1 MASFDIV
8 WGDMRVPVGEGKP
21 AFVIAEI
28 GKNFIQSEDERPTEE
43 LLANAIALVKAA
55 KQSGASAVK
64 FQTHWFEDEQANI
77 EVVAPHFK
85 GADRYTWV
93 KRNTLGTPVE
103 GFWKPLMQ
111 ACEDEG
117 ILFFSTPMSREAAKI
132 LNDLGTPFW
141 KIGSG
146 DLLDF
151 VTLDFIRQTDKPI
164 LISSGMSTL
173 EEVDLAVAF
182 LKEKTDKVVL
192 LHCVSRYPCPPEDLH
207 LKTISFYQDRYKMA
221 IGFSDHSITFDSAVA
236 SVALGACVVE
246 KHFSFD
252 RALWGSDHKVSLSP
266 DEFKTMVENIRRL
279 EADAAYREDVLKSEI
294 VQRGMGNSEKILDEG
309 EAAFRPVFRKTL
321 CASRDLSA
329 GTVIQPEDLYAMR
342 PQAYLAGLPSH
353 EYPRVLGKT
362 TSRDLKR
369 FDPVPEDALM

>member
-1 MASFDIV
+1 MASFEIV
-8 WGDMRVPVGEGKP
+8 WGDMRVPVGDGAP
-21 AFVIAEI
+21 AFVIAEV
-28 GKNFIQSEDERPTEE
+28 GKNFIQTEE
-43 LLANAIALVKAA
+43 PLPVEQLLANAIELVKAA

-64 FQTHWFEDEQANI
+64 FQTHWYEDEQANI

-85 GADRYTWV
+85 GSDRYSWV
-93 KRNTLGTPVE
+93 KRNTESTPVE

-111 ACEDEG
+111 ACKDEG
-117 ILFFSTPMSREAAKI
+117 ILFFSTPMSRHAAEI

-151 VTLDFIRQTDKPI
+151 VTLDYLRNSGKPI

-173 EEVDLAVAF
+173 EEVDLAIKF
-182 LKEKTDKVVL
+182 IREKTDKVVL

-207 LKTISFYQDRYKMA
+207 LKTISFYRDRYKMP

-236 SVALGACVVE
+236 SVALGACVIE

-252 RALWGSDHKVSLSP
+252 RAFWGSDHKVSLTP
-266 DEFKTMVENIRRL
+266 DEFKTMVQNIRIL
-279 EADAAYREDVLKSEI
+279 ERS
-294 VQRGMGNSEKILDEG
+294 MGTEAKILDEG
-309 EAAFRPVFRKTL
+309 ESAFRPIFRKTL
-321 CASRDLSA
+321 CAARDLPA
-329 GTVIQPEDLYAMR
+329 GTKIQPQDLYAMR
-342 PQAYLAGLPSH
+342 PQAYLPGLPSQ

-362 TSRDLKR
+362 TTRDLKR
-369 FDPVPEDALM
+369 FDPVPEEALS